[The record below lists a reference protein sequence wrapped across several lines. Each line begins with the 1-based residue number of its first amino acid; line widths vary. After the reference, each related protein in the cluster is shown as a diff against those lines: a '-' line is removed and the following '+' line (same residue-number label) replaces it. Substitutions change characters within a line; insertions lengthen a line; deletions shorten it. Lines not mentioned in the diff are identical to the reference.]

1 MHRLCPDVSD
11 TAYLEGLV
19 EVLLVG
25 GGGRSVGGDHGKGRR
40 PGYESGG
47 GEGGGRAGK
56 EGESGKVLHGGGAA
70 GIRYQRVFEAR
81 DPRATCVFFFLR
93 VFLRFISYRL
103 AVISVCGEPVHELAL
118 RELQSNFFAKNRG
131 QQSPPPPLADCLQ
144 SIT

>member
-70 GIRYQRVFEAR
+70 GING
-81 DPRATCVFFFLR
+81 FLK
-93 VFLRFISYRL
+93 
-103 AVISVCGEPVHELAL
+103 
-118 RELQSNFFAKNRG
+118 RE
-131 QQSPPPPLADCLQ
+131 
-144 SIT
+144 

>member
-25 GGGRSVGGDHGKGRR
+25 GGGRSIGGDHGKGRR

-56 EGESGKVLHGGGAA
+56 ERESGKVLHGGAA
-70 GIRYQRVFEAR
+70 GAINGFLKRETQERS
-81 DPRATCVFFFLR
+81 TCVFFFLR